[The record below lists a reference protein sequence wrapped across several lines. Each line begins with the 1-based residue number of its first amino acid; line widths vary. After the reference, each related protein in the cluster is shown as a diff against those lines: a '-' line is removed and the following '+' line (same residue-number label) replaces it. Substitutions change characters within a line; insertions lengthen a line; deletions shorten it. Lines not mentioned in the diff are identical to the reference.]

1 MSASSPARSRRRP
14 RKMVH
19 DAPEDLRAINE
30 LIDIIT
36 AATRSPRQRDRIA
49 RATGLPLTI
58 ASIGALR
65 VVEQGEGSS
74 ATEVAHR
81 LGIDPSTVS
90 RQLRPLEER
99 GLVTR
104 TVDETDRRVTRLSV
118 TATGRRVL
126 ERVELSAIAQ
136 LSGAL
141 ESWSVDDRALLC
153 QLITRLNDD
162 LLSNPEDP
170 A

>member
-1 MSASSPARSRRRP
+1 MSAPSPTRSRHRP
-14 RKMVH
+14 RKLVQDIH
-19 DAPEDLRAINE
+19 NELRAVNE

-36 AATRSPRQRDRIA
+36 AATRSTRQRDRIA

-65 VVEQGEGSS
+65 VVEQGNSPS
-74 ATEVAHR
+74 ATEVAGR

-90 RQLRPLEER
+90 RQLRPLEEQ

-104 TVDETDRRVTRLSV
+104 TVDKVDRRVTRLTV
-118 TATGRRVL
+118 TAEGRRVL
-126 ERVELSAIAQ
+126 EQVERAAIEALSD
-136 LSGAL
+136 AL
-141 ESWSVDDRALLC
+141 EGWSADDRALLG

-162 LLSNPEDP
+162 LLATRDDG
-170 A
+170 

>member
-1 MSASSPARSRRRP
+1 MPTRSRRRP
-14 RKMVH
+14 RKLVQEVP
-19 DAPEDLRAINE
+19 DELRAINE

-36 AATRSPRQRDRIA
+36 AAARSPRQRDRIA

-65 VVEQGEGSS
+65 VVEQGDSPS
-74 ATEVAHR
+74 ATEVAHK

-90 RQLRPLEER
+90 RQLRPLEEQ

-104 TVDETDRRVTRLSV
+104 TVDGSDRRVTRLSV
-118 TATGRRVL
+118 TAAGRRAL
-126 ERVELSAIAQ
+126 ERVERSAIDTLA
-136 LSGAL
+136 SAL
-141 ESWSVDDRALLC
+141 DSWSADDRALLA

-162 LLSNPEDP
+162 LTTTRLD
-170 A
+170 

>member
-1 MSASSPARSRRRP
+1 MPTRSRRRP
-14 RKMVH
+14 RKLVQEVP
-19 DAPEDLRAINE
+19 DELRAINE

-36 AATRSPRQRDRIA
+36 AAARSPRQRDRIA

-65 VVEQGEGSS
+65 VVEQGNSPS
-74 ATEVAHR
+74 ATEVAHK

-90 RQLRPLEER
+90 RQLRPLEEQ

-104 TVDETDRRVTRLSV
+104 TVDDSDRRVTRLSV
-118 TATGRRVL
+118 TAAGRRAL
-126 ERVELSAIAQ
+126 ERVERSAIDTLA
-136 LSGAL
+136 SAL
-141 ESWSVDDRALLC
+141 ESWSADDRALLA

-162 LLSNPEDP
+162 LTTTRLD
-170 A
+170 

>member
-1 MSASSPARSRRRP
+1 MPTRSRRRS
-14 RKMVH
+14 RKLVQEVP
-19 DAPEDLRAINE
+19 DELRAINE

-36 AATRSPRQRDRIA
+36 AAARSPRQRDRIA

-65 VVEQGEGSS
+65 VVEQGDSPS
-74 ATEVAHR
+74 ATEVAHK

-90 RQLRPLEER
+90 RQLRPLEEQ

-104 TVDETDRRVTRLSV
+104 TVDGSDRRVTRLSV
-118 TATGRRVL
+118 TAAGRRAL
-126 ERVELSAIAQ
+126 ERVERSAIDTLA
-136 LSGAL
+136 SAL
-141 ESWSVDDRALLC
+141 ESWSADDRALLA

-162 LLSNPEDP
+162 LTTTRLD
-170 A
+170 